1 MSFLSPG
8 SIEDNDVLLAPV
20 GLKDVFFCLNGSKR
34 GDEVMTHI
42 TAAKLLL
49 VGLIL
54 GGCAPHYSQDPEI
67 KEAWQ
72 EREAAYIRLA
82 KAITSYCSVST
93 ETIDARQACI
103 IERRLA
109 QSPTDPRILP
119 TAPSTSR
126 LRSSR

>member
-1 MSFLSPG
+1 
-8 SIEDNDVLLAPV
+8 
-20 GLKDVFFCLNGSKR
+20 
-34 GDEVMTHI
+34 MTQI

-49 VGLIL
+49 ASLIL
-54 GGCAPHYSQDPEI
+54 GGCASHYSQDAEI
-67 KEAWQ
+67 KEALQ

-82 KAITSYCSVST
+82 KAITSYCSAST

-109 QSPTDPRILP
+109 QSETDPRILP
-119 TAPSTSR
+119 TTPSTSR